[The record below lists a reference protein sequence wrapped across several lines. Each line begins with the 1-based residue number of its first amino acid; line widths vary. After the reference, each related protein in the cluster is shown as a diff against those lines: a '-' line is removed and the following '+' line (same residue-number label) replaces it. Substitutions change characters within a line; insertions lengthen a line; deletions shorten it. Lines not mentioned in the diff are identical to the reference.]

1 MDVWPIDRA
10 DKQARI
16 CCVMND
22 RNSNNLLVIKKKV
35 FTLDTV
41 EDDDFKTR
49 IYSVC
54 YQSYQVSDFYELV
67 FILKKV
73 NYSKLFGKG
82 LFYTNIVDGI
92 LSQIKRISHDF

>member
-22 RNSNNLLVIKKKV
+22 RTSNNLLVIKKKV

-49 IYSVC
+49 IYSDC
-54 YQSYQVSDFYELV
+54 FQSYQTSDFYESG
-67 FILKKV
+67 FILKK
-73 NYSKLFGKG
+73 S
-82 LFYTNIVDGI
+82 
-92 LSQIKRISHDF
+92 